1 MDGWMDRW
9 REGWMERTKKKIS
22 YHTDSLSLCLSLSL
36 IAALISHTPALNG
49 DAGERN
55 TAEANSYHDFCSN

>member
-1 MDGWMDRW
+1 MDGQMGGRLDGMNEEKNLPAHR
-9 REGWMERTKKKIS
+9 
-22 YHTDSLSLCLSLSL
+22 LSLPL
-36 IAALISHTPALNG
+36 IGALISRTPALNG